1 MTLDLAVAV
10 REMLKD
16 AFHPGQFIVARCG
29 LSSRFTKPRLH
40 CRQYCDP
47 ADAYGRLPG
56 FSSGGTNMSP
66 KVRQRAGMFAGIN
79 ASIFKA
85 RQPTKAVADS
95 GHMPFVQQAG

>member
-16 AFHPGQFIVARCG
+16 AFHPGQFTVARCV

-40 CRQYCDP
+40 YRQYCDP

-56 FSSGGTNMSP
+56 FFSGGTKMSP
-66 KVRQRAGMFAGIN
+66 NVRQRADMFAGID
-79 ASIFKA
+79 ASIFKD
-85 RQPTKAVADS
+85 RQPAKGVAGS
-95 GHMPFVQQAG
+95 GHVPFVQ